1 MTQRPDRTSIVTLMR
16 EGVLDAELAALLW
29 LLAEAGVPVTVAS
42 PDDGSGRAALVS
54 ALDELVPPAGPRPI
68 GMTGASLEEVMARPR
83 RRALPMLGAPGR
95 GQDPIDT
102 GVVLVVGGGR
112 IVAAHYVRPPLR
124 DAAGHLRRQGP
135 AVLATW
141 DEDGGRF
148 DHFAWGVYPEL
159 AQLVGRRAGDFEHEH
174 VHRAEYLA
182 ALAAS
187 DVEDVDDLRAAIRG
201 YRLGPATARDDH

>member
-1 MTQRPDRTSIVTLMR
+1 MIRATHLR
-16 EGVLDAELAALLW
+16 EAQNGRRH
-29 LLAEAGVPVTVAS
+29 LAE
-42 PDDGSGRAALVS
+42 
-54 ALDELVPPAGPRPI
+54 
-68 GMTGASLEEVMARPR
+68 
-83 RRALPMLGAPGR
+83 PGR
-95 GQDPIDT
+95 GQDPVAT

-141 DEDGGRF
+141 DEDGERF

-174 VHRAEYLA
+174 LHRAEYLA

-187 DVEDVDDLRAAIRG
+187 DVADIDDLRAAIRR
-201 YRLGPATARDDH
+201 YRLGAGTLRHDH